1 MLHRTRR
8 GAWMFLSVAL
18 IAQAC
23 SDHDPLAPAAR
34 LAPADAPALAL
45 TPGPVRDIRIGV
57 VQSAPQITLGS
68 LGDYSLT
75 DKASGV
81 VLLTGTNGVATVTL
95 INAPIPYFRLQVVCG
110 NASTVATRKAA
121 AEAAGYVT
129 YTEFVPAAN
138 CTRLFLGQFA
148 APPAP
153 TFGAR
158 VAFKNAA
165 VAAGHAG
172 TDAFWKVVAV
182 GSAEYR
188 ITRGTTVTT
197 TTNPVRVA
205 SSTGLITIG
214 TTAANG
220 AAYRGKGEA
229 IHNGAGSL
237 AGVNELPVDQYLYGV
252 VPRELG
258 PIAYPEIEAQKAQA
272 IAART
277 YALAGLGKR
286 ASNGYDLRAT
296 TDDQVYGGYAA
307 EHPISNGAVDATAGE
322 VITYGGA
329 LISALFSSTSGG
341 HTANNEEA
349 FAGGA
354 VPYLRGVPDAERGS
368 AIEHVPSIE
377 VFRSH
382 ANATSLRGLKEGDF
396 ESNWARYH
404 RWTFEWSND
413 EITSVISA
421 YAQQPVG
428 RVLAINVLERG
439 PSGRAILVE
448 YVTEAG
454 TFTSARDGTRA
465 ALRYIG
471 ANSLPSNLL
480 STLFFVEPVL
490 DRKTKGVAG
499 FRVYGAGFGHG
510 VGMSQTGAVGM
521 AERGHRY
528 QDIIKHFYS
537 GVEITRWY

>member
-1 MLHRTRR
+1 MLHRSRR

-18 IAQAC
+18 TVQAC
-23 SDHDPLAPAAR
+23 SENDPLAPPTAATPAA
-34 LAPADAPALAL
+34 APSLAL

-57 VQSAPQITLGS
+57 VQAAASIALGS
-68 LGDYSLT
+68 TGDYSII
-75 DKASGV
+75 DKLSGL
-81 VLLTGTNGVATVTL
+81 VLMSGSNGVATVTL
-95 INAPIPYFRLQVVCG
+95 TTAPIPYYRLQVVCG
-110 NASTVATRKAA
+110 SATVVAGRKAA

-148 APPAP
+148 APPASTWTP
-153 TFGAR
+153 RSQFRT
-158 VAFKNAA
+158 AA
-165 VAAGHAG
+165 ISAGHAG
-172 TDAFWKVVAV
+172 NDSFWKVVAV
-182 GSAEYR
+182 GATEYR
-188 ITRGTTVTT
+188 VTRGSTVTI
-197 TTNPVRVA
+197 TTNPVGVT
-205 SSTGLITIG
+205 SSDGVVTVNG
-214 TTAANG
+214 TR
-220 AAYRGKGEA
+220 YRGKGEA

-237 AGVNELPVDQYLYGV
+237 AGVNELPVEQYLYGV

-277 YALAGLGKR
+277 YALAGLNKR

-307 EHPISNGAVDATAGE
+307 EHPVSNAAVDATAGE
-322 VITYGGA
+322 VVTYGGA

-354 VPYLRGVPDAERGS
+354 LSYLRGVPDAERGK
-368 AIEHVPSIE
+368 ALEHVPSLE
-377 VFRSH
+377 VFRSR

-404 RWTFEWSND
+404 RWTFEWTNA
-413 EITSVISA
+413 EISSVISTF
-421 YAQQPVG
+421 AQKQVG
-428 RVLAINVLERG
+428 RVLEINVVERG

-448 YVTEAG
+448 YVTDGG
-454 TFTSARDGTRA
+454 TFTSVRDGTRA
-465 ALRYIG
+465 ALKYIS
-471 ANSLPSNLL
+471 ANGSPANLL
-480 STLFFVEPVL
+480 STLFFVEPVI
-490 DRKTKGVAG
+490 DRRSKEVSG

-510 VGMSQTGAVGM
+510 VGLAQTGAVGM
-521 AERGHRY
+521 AEKGHLY
-528 QDIIKHFYS
+528 HEILKHYYH
-537 GVEITRWY
+537 GVQITTWY

>member
-1 MLHRTRR
+1 
-8 GAWMFLSVAL
+8 MFLSVAL

-23 SDHDPLAPAAR
+23 SDHDPLSPAG
-34 LAPADAPALAL
+34 LAPVTAPSLAL

-57 VQSAPQITLGS
+57 VQTASSITLGS
-68 LGDYSLT
+68 MGDYTIS
-75 DKASGV
+75 DKASG
-81 VLLTGTNGVATVTL
+81 LILMTGSYGSATITLVAG
-95 INAPIPYFRLQVVCG
+95 PPPYYRLQVVCG
-110 NASTVATRKAA
+110 SATTVATRKAA
-121 AEAAGYVT
+121 AEAAGYIT
-129 YTEFVPAAN
+129 FTEYVPAAN

-148 APPAP
+148 PPPAA

-158 VAFKNAA
+158 NAFRNTAIA
-165 VAAGHAG
+165 QGHAG
-172 TDAFWKVVAV
+172 IDSFWKVVAV
-182 GSAEYR
+182 GSAVYHV
-188 ITRGTTVTT
+188 TVGSAVAE
-197 TTNPVRVA
+197 TTNPVRVT
-205 SSTGLITIG
+205 SSDGIVTI
-214 TTAANG
+214 NG
-220 AAYRGKGEA
+220 ARYRGKGEA
-229 IHNGAGSL
+229 IVNGSGSL
-237 AGVNELPVDQYLYGV
+237 AGVNELPVEQYLYGV

-277 YALAGLGKR
+277 YALAGLNKR
-286 ASNGYDLRAT
+286 ASDGYDLRAT

-307 EHPISNGAVDATAGE
+307 EHPVSNAAVDATAGE

-354 VPYLRGVPDAERGS
+354 VPYLRGVPDAERGR
-368 AIEHVPSIE
+368 ALEHVPSIE

-382 ANATSLRGLKEGDF
+382 ANATSLRGLKESDF

-404 RWTFEWSND
+404 RWTFEWTNA

-428 RVLAINVLERG
+428 RVLAINALERG

-454 TFTSARDGTRA
+454 TFTSVRDGTRA
-465 ALRYIG
+465 ALKYIG
-471 ANSLPSNLL
+471 SNGLPANLL
-480 STLFFVEPVL
+480 STLCFVEPVL
-490 DRKTKGVAG
+490 DRKTKEVAG

-510 VGMSQTGAVGM
+510 VGMGQTGAVGM
-521 AERGHRY
+521 AEKGHSYRE
-528 QDIIKHFYS
+528 ILTHFYQ
-537 GVEITRWY
+537 GVEITSWY

>member
-1 MLHRTRR
+1 VLLRSRH
-8 GAWMFLSVAL
+8 GAWTLLCVAL

-23 SDHDPLAPAAR
+23 SEYDPLAPTTGVASVAV
-34 LAPADAPALAL
+34 PSLAL

-57 VQSAPQITLGS
+57 VQTASSITLGS
-68 LGDYSLT
+68 TGDYAIS

-81 VLLTGTNGVATVTL
+81 VLMTGANGSATVTL
-95 INAPIPYFRLQVVCG
+95 EAGPPPYYRLQVVCG
-110 NASTVATRKAA
+110 SATTVATRKAA
-121 AEAAGYVT
+121 AEAAGYIT
-129 YTEFVPAAN
+129 FTEYVPAAN
-138 CTRLFLGQFA
+138 CTRLFLGEFAPPPANTFA
-148 APPAP
+148 AR
-153 TFGAR
+153 T
-158 VAFKNAA
+158 AFRNTAIA
-165 VAAGHAG
+165 QGHAG
-172 TDAFWKVVAV
+172 TDSFWKVVAV
-182 GSAEYR
+182 GSAIYR
-188 ITRGTTVTT
+188 VTGESTVAE
-197 TTNPVRVA
+197 TTNPVRVT
-205 SSTGLITIG
+205 SSTDIVTI
-214 TTAANG
+214 NG
-220 AAYRGKGEA
+220 ARYRGKGESVV
-229 IHNGAGSL
+229 NGSGSL
-237 AGVNELPVDQYLYGV
+237 AGVNELPVEQYLYGV

-277 YALAGLGKR
+277 YALAGLNKR
-286 ASNGYDLRAT
+286 AADGYDLRAT

-307 EHPISNGAVDATAGE
+307 EHPVSSAAVDATAGE

-354 VPYLRGVPDAERGS
+354 VPYLRGVPDAERGR
-368 AIEHVPSIE
+368 ALEHVPSID
-377 VFRSH
+377 VFRAHS
-382 ANATSLRGLKEGDF
+382 NATSLRGLKEGDF

-404 RWTFEWSND
+404 RWTFEWTNP

-428 RVLAINVLERG
+428 RVLAITVLERG
-439 PSGRAILVE
+439 PSGRATRVE

-454 TFTSARDGTRA
+454 TFTSVRDGTRA
-465 ALRYIG
+465 ALKYIG
-471 ANSLPSNLL
+471 ANGFPASLL

-490 DRKTKGVAG
+490 DRRTKEVTG

-521 AERGHRY
+521 AEKGHPY
-528 QDIIKHFYS
+528 QDILKHFYS
-537 GVEITRWY
+537 GVEITSWY